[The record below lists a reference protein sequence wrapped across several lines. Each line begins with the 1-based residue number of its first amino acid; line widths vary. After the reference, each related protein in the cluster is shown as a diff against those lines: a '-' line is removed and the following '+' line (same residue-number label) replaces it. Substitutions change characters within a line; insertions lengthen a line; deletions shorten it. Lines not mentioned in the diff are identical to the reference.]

1 MDRSTS
7 TPGYAG
13 FTPAGTGTDP
23 AAAGSADPERDAV
36 EKYQYLLRAASPDQI
51 EKAHEEA
58 FAAMS
63 ESERTEVLQALA
75 QAGAAPADASASS
88 LARSATRM
96 EVMQPGSLTSALS
109 GIGVGTGG
117 ALLGG
122 LAIGVLGSAVVNALF
137 DTGGKPGILRR
148 LLGGGMGPMGM
159 GGFGQGMGGL
169 LGGML
174 GGMLG
179 QGQMRGGQGF
189 GGPGGGPGGGSFG
202 GGGRGFGGG
211 PGGGFGGPGGG
222 GPGGF

>member
-1 MDRSTS
+1 MDQSTS
-7 TPGYAG
+7 TPGYSG

-36 EKYQYLLRAASPDQI
+36 ETYQYLLRTASPDQI

-63 ESERTEVLQALA
+63 ESERAEVLQALA

-96 EVMQPGSLTSALS
+96 EIMQPGSLTSALS
-109 GIGVGTGG
+109 GTGVGTGG

-137 DTGGKPGILRR
+137 DTGGRPGILRR

-159 GGFGQGMGGL
+159 GGFGQGVFGQGGFGQGMGGL

-174 GGMLG
+174 GSGPG
-179 QGQMRGGQGF
+179 ERGGQGRGF
-189 GGPGGGPGGGSFG
+189 GGPGGGPGG
-202 GGGRGFGGG
+202 FGGG
-211 PGGGFGGPGGG
+211 PGGG
-222 GPGGF
+222 PGGF

>member
-1 MDRSTS
+1 MDQSTS

-36 EKYQYLLRAASPDQI
+36 EKYQYLLRTASPDQI

-63 ESERTEVLQALA
+63 ESERAEVLQALA

-96 EVMQPGSLTSALS
+96 EIMQPGSLTSALS
-109 GIGVGTGG
+109 GTGVGTGG

-174 GGMLG
+174 G

>member
-1 MDRSTS
+1 MDQSTS

-36 EKYQYLLRAASPDQI
+36 EKYQYLLRTASPDQI

-63 ESERTEVLQALA
+63 ESERAEVLQALA

-96 EVMQPGSLTSALS
+96 EIMQPGSLTSALS
-109 GIGVGTGG
+109 GTGVGTGG

-137 DTGGKPGILRR
+137 DAGGRPGILRR

-169 LGGML
+169 LGAML

>member
-1 MDRSTS
+1 MDLSTS

-36 EKYQYLLRAASPDQI
+36 EKYQYLLRTASPDQI

-63 ESERTEVLQALA
+63 ESERAEVLQALA

-96 EVMQPGSLTSALS
+96 EIMQPGSLTSALS
-109 GIGVGTGG
+109 GTGVGTGG

-122 LAIGVLGSAVVNALF
+122 LAIGVLGSAVMNALF
-137 DTGGKPGILRR
+137 DTGGRPGILRR
-148 LLGGGMGPMGM
+148 LLGGGISDMGM
-159 GGFGQGMGGL
+159 GGFGGSHGGQG

-211 PGGGFGGPGGG
+211 PGGF
-222 GPGGF
+222 